1 MYGAQD
7 TVMALMALSKFAA
20 LTSGSDQLNMDV
32 SIMTDTG
39 VSFNFDRLTQTNA
52 IVMQT
57 YEVLVLAFCLIA

>member
-1 MYGAQD
+1 
-7 TVMALMALSKFAA
+7 MALMALSKFAA